1 MQIFYT
7 VIQFKEENMNK
18 HNLSITTPHRKFTL
32 IELLVVIAIIAILA
46 SILMPA
52 LQSSRNRAKGMSCTN
67 NLKSLAAASAQYTA
81 DSDDWILA
89 TIGTTG
95 KYWFETISGVDI
107 NGNKYSKGWGIAYA
121 GNTQTKGQMICP
133 LEGTEF
139 SSDSTKGYKYTHY
152 SSNPYLG
159 IKGKSYTDN
168 KYKSRKLSSVFYAS
182 ETVMFIENIR
192 RDNAVVNYPQF
203 VAFRHGGSVDTR
215 IYSSTS
221 GAIYPDDR
229 TAPGAIAF
237 IDGHVGKKCYEEIIN
252 KRTNRAGQSVDALQY
267 GFHHEQG
274 VSLAL

>member
-1 MQIFYT
+1 
-7 VIQFKEENMNK
+7 MNK
-18 HNLSITTPHRKFTL
+18 HNLSTTVLNRKFTL

-46 SILMPA
+46 SILMPS
-52 LQSSRNRAKGMSCTN
+52 LQASRNRAKAMSCTN
-67 NLKSLAAASAQYTA
+67 NLKSLAAASAQYTE
-81 DSDDWILA
+81 DSNDWILS
-89 TIGTTG
+89 TIGSTG

-107 NGNKYSKGWGIAYA
+107 NGKKYSRGWGISYA
-121 GNTQTKGQMICP
+121 GNNQTKGQMVCP

-139 SSDSTKGYKYTHY
+139 SPDSTIGYKYTHY

-159 IKGKSYTDN
+159 IKGKSYTDD
-168 KYKSRKLSSVFYAS
+168 KYKSRKLSSVFHAS

-203 VAFRHGGSVDTR
+203 VAFRHGGSVDAR
-215 IYSSTS
+215 VYSSTS

-229 TAPGAIAF
+229 TAPGTIAF
-237 IDGHVGKKCYEEIIN
+237 IDGHVGKKCYEEIIT